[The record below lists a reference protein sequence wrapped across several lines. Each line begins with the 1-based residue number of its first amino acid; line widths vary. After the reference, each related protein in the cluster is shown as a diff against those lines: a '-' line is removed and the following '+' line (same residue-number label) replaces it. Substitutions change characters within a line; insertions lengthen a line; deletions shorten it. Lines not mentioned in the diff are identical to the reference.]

1 MSVKTWSGY
10 PDVLVFYIL
19 VYKLLNYNRGEGD
32 ILTRSK
38 CVTFSLRSIVTHNE
52 LFSIGL
58 PDTPSQVDWLRQVS
72 FFYVVE
78 IVQRARLVIHCIWW
92 PIGKDYCSVTNTKM
106 FRKSDS

>member
-19 VYKLLNYNRGEGD
+19 VYELLNYNRGEGD

-58 PDTPSQVDWLRQVS
+58 PDTPSQVDWLIQVS
-72 FFYVVE
+72 FFLCCGNSV
-78 IVQRARLVIHCIWW
+78 ARTPRDTLHLVA
-92 PIGKDYCSVTNTKM
+92 Y
-106 FRKSDS
+106 R